1 MVHKLL
7 FALYYI
13 QFTRLSSND
22 SAIQTFAGSST
33 SLNSFK
39 AINQTFMTLIPRS
52 VQQNNV
58 YFTTHLDFSKIAFIS
73 ASNSFLQRWRS
84 STGCTALGN
93 SQNSSYPGGYIL
105 SMRLHLV
112 AEPITSYQTEQN
124 LTLTHTSHLWCPSLM
139 RITNWNALVR
149 HIHLSFRRSDNILM
163 NCRNRFLQL
172 DNPWSPITFYASLHI
187 TSFLNHTGSE
197 QHEVE

>member
-7 FALYYI
+7 FVLYYI
-13 QFTRLSSND
+13 QFTRLRSND

-58 YFTTHLDFSKIAFIS
+58 YFTTHLDFSKSAFIS

-124 LTLTHTSHLWCPSLM
+124 LTLTHTSQPP
-139 RITNWNALVR
+139 LVPVP
-149 HIHLSFRRSDNILM
+149 NE
-163 NCRNRFLQL
+163 NYQL
-172 DNPWSPITFYASLHI
+172 KCFGET
-187 TSFLNHTGSE
+187 
-197 QHEVE
+197 